1 MKKALQEQI
10 DEKQRKKDIEKQKA
24 KIDEMK
30 DEWRVRNEMKH
41 MAVAEGMYDES
52 NPPPQA
58 QGHTQYNQNLQSE

>member
-30 DEWRVRNEMKH
+30 DVMRVKNEMKH
-41 MAVAEGMYDES
+41 MAVAEGMYDEK
-52 NPPPQA
+52 NDAPEA
-58 QGHTQYNQNLQSE
+58 